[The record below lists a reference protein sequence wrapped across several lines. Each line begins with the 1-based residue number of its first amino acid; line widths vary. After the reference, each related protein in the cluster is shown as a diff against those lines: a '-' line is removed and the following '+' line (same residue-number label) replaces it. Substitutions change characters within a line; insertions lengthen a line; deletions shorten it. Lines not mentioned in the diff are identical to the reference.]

1 MVELTHTIK
10 DPMGLHSRS
19 VMLIAGEAARWESAC
34 TVSHSDHSADGED
47 VIGLMGL
54 GAHLGD
60 TITVK
65 IDGPDEAD
73 ASEFMAHLLRRL

>member
-34 TVSHSDHSADGED
+34 TVSIRTTPLTAR
-47 VIGLMGL
+47 
-54 GAHLGD
+54 
-60 TITVK
+60 T
-65 IDGPDEAD
+65 
-73 ASEFMAHLLRRL
+73 